1 MVYETDD
8 DLLGVEEN
16 SPSFEYVDRVRSSIE
31 KYIDNCDI
39 VTVTTPALA
48 EKFPNKDVCI
58 IRNYYVDSV
67 FQVKEGI
74 KEEGPITLGYYGTLT
89 HTKDLLLIKN
99 SIIKLKKLMKEDYG
113 IDVRFEIIGGF
124 NEGDEVDNSWF
135 DVIDLPPNPMN
146 FANFMS
152 WLSKTV
158 NWDIGVVPLENSNF
172 NKGKSELKYIELSVL
187 GIPGVYSDM
196 EVYNSVV
203 HESYNGLL
211 AKTEEEWI
219 NQIKKLILD
228 KNLRKSIR
236 NNAIKDVVENYS
248 ISSRIQKWDMIFNK
262 LIN

>member
-1 MVYETDD
+1 MSSF
-8 DLLGVEEN
+8 VEE
-16 SPSFEYVDRVRSSIE
+16 SIKSLRE
-31 KYIDNCDI
+31 KIGDKK
-39 VTVTTPALA
+39 VLLALSGG
-48 EKFPNKDVCI
+48 
-58 IRNYYVDSV
+58 VDSSV
-67 FQVKEGI
+67 AAVLLHKAIGKQ
-74 KEEGPITLGYYGTLT
+74 LT
-89 HTKDLLLIKN
+89 CIFVDHGLLRK
-99 SIIKLKKLMKEDYG
+99 
-113 IDVRFEIIGGF
+113 

-146 FANFMS
+146 FANFMY

-203 HESYNGLL
+203 HEPYNGLL

-219 NQIKKLILD
+219 NQIKKLILN